1 MRRPFSKCSVCC
13 RKCKYFYY
21 GAKCCEACKHFFRR
35 SVLLLKDFKCKN
47 GGKCDVI
54 KDFTKCKRC
63 RLEKCFAVGMNPRNV
78 CGINFIG
85 RPERLAPKTEQ
96 AESKSPEI
104 DMNFGEPTT
113 DHNSET
119 PKWAEPDSPLVQKN
133 FAGFIFMKHLL
144 EVEQKV
150 QRIRNSITII
160 PKQFYDRCVSFESI
174 LEPSSKLNSTLIA
187 CADRFS
193 TQMPSP
199 PSEMFYE
206 IIRQTGPFCMMP
218 PYLALDLLFVF
229 EIGKTFPFFQRL
241 SISDKI
247 ALSSNISAPLLMLS
261 NGFYSVQQNSD
272 VFSTPIGLSPLKL
285 FEISHYKNDPNIL
298 KLADKVLHKAT
309 VPFIRTKINT
319 EEFVLL
325 RAIIYAHMVSP
336 GLSDQAQ
343 KMLLAEALKFSTLL
357 INVLQINCGAAA
369 GARRYV
375 ELMAL
380 IEFAFNSGAKHRE
393 LLTYVSNVLDPQFD
407 LVMPPVLAKVC
418 TKGPVELHQLL
429 PY

>member
-1 MRRPFSKCSVCC
+1 MLRSLQTLFPPFGFVAEGFQMQKWWKMR
-13 RKCKYFYY
+13 
-21 GAKCCEACKHFFRR
+21 H
-35 SVLLLKDFKCKN
+35 
-47 GGKCDVI
+47 
-54 KDFTKCKRC
+54 FTKCKRC
-63 RLEKCFAVGMNPRNV
+63 RLDKCFVVGMNPRNV

-85 RPERLAPKTEQ
+85 SERVAPKTEQ
-96 AESKSPEI
+96 TELESPEI
-104 DMNFGEPTT
+104 DMNFGETTT
-113 DHNSET
+113 DHNNAET
-119 PKWAEPDSPLVQKN
+119 TKWAETDSPLVQKN
-133 FAGFIFMKHLL
+133 FAGFIFMKNLL

-150 QRIRNSITII
+150 QGIRKS
-160 PKQFYDRCVSFESI
+160 
-174 LEPSSKLNSTLIA
+174 SSKSNSTLIA

-193 TQMPSP
+193 TQVPSP

-206 IIRQTGPFCMMP
+206 IIRQTGPFCKMP
-218 PYLALDLLFVF
+218 PYLAMDLLFVF

-272 VFSTPIGLSPLKL
+272 
-285 FEISHYKNDPNIL
+285 
-298 KLADKVLHKAT
+298 
-309 VPFIRTKINT
+309 
-319 EEFVLL
+319 
-325 RAIIYAHMVSP
+325 
-336 GLSDQAQ
+336 
-343 KMLLAEALKFSTLL
+343 
-357 INVLQINCGAAA
+357 INCGAAA

-418 TKGPVELHQLL
+418 TNGPVELHQLL